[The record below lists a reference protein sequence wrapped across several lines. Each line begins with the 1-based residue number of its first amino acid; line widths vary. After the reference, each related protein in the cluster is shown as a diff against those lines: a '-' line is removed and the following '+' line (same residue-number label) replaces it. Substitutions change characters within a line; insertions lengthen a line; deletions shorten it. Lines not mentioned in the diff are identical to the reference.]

1 MNLTRAIIMEVIKIS
16 FTDDVNVT
24 EYDNIFLKPLPSLKQ
39 DTCTPH
45 VFCQIFEV
53 LYFLFFS
60 FFPFCD

>member
-45 VFCQIFEV
+45 VFVKYLKFCISILV
-53 LYFLFFS
+53 LFF
-60 FFPFCD
+60 FPHF